1 MAGPTLRK
9 NFLLGPLQSDRLRY
23 RRILELPIE
32 LFDKLS
38 GGCFFSCPKTRKSR
52 SCTRFYRHA
61 SQPQR
66 STVILCSDLARTERQ
81 EIQGLLPIMLHTDE
95 LRQPIH

>member
-1 MAGPTLRK
+1 MPALRE
-9 NFLLGPLQSDRLRY
+9 NLLLGTLQGDRLGHGW
-23 RRILELPIE
+23 ILELPIE

-38 GGCFFSCPKTRKSR
+38 GGCFFSCPKTRESR